1 MAIKHTGSNA
11 LTYIFTIVKQYVTS
25 MVSTKVDKVDG
36 KGLSTN
42 DLTNTL
48 KSNYD
53 KAYTHSQSTHAPTNA
68 QANVIESIKVNGTA
82 QSVSSKAVN
91 ITVPT
96 KVSDLTNDSGFISS
110 VPSEYIT
117 ETELT
122 AKGYQTS
129 SQVNSIVTGKGYQ
142 TESQVQ
148 SLINSAV
155 SGITGIEFSVVSS
168 LPTTG
173 AKGVI
178 YLVAHAHGT
187 NDGYDE
193 YIWLSDSN
201 KFEKIGNTDIDLSAY
216 LKSSDV
222 TELTNTEIQNLWD
235 SVS

>member
-11 LTYIFTIVKQYVTS
+11 LTYIFTIIKQYVTS
-25 MVSTKVDKVDG
+25 MVSSKVDKVDG

-42 DLTNTL
+42 DLTSTL

-68 QANVIESIKVNGTA
+68 QANVIESVKVNGTA
-82 QSVSSKAVN
+82 LSVSSKAVN
-91 ITVPT
+91 VTVPT
-96 KVSDLTNDSGFISS
+96 KTSELTNDSSFTTMSAVEG
-110 VPSEYIT
+110 
-117 ETELT
+117 
-122 AKGYQTS
+122 KGYQTS

-193 YIWLSDSN
+193 YIWLSDSS

>member
-25 MVSTKVDKVDG
+25 MVSNKVDKVDG

-42 DLTNTL
+42 DLTSTL

-68 QANVIESIKVNGTA
+68 QANVIESVKVNGTA
-82 QSVSSKAVN
+82 LSVSSKAVN
-91 ITVPT
+91 VTVPT
-96 KVSDLTNDSGFISS
+96 KTSELTNDSSFTTMSAVEG
-110 VPSEYIT
+110 
-117 ETELT
+117 
-122 AKGYQTS
+122 KGYQTS

-142 TESQVQ
+142 TASQVQ
-148 SLINSAV
+148 TLINNAV

-168 LPTTG
+168 LPPTG

-178 YLVAHAHGT
+178 YLVAHAHGIG
-187 NDGYDE
+187 DSYDE
-193 YIWLSDSN
+193 YIWLSDSS

-216 LKSSDV
+216 LKSADV

>member
-11 LTYIFTIVKQYVTS
+11 LTYIFTIVKQYVSS
-25 MVSTKVDKVDG
+25 MVSNKVDKVDG

-42 DLTNTL
+42 DLTSAL

-68 QANVIESIKVNGTA
+68 QANVIESVKVNGTA
-82 QSVSSKAVN
+82 LSVSSKAVN
-91 ITVPT
+91 VTVPT
-96 KVSDLTNDSGFISS
+96 KTSELTNDSSFTTMSAVEG
-110 VPSEYIT
+110 
-117 ETELT
+117 
-122 AKGYQTS
+122 KGYQTS

-142 TESQVQ
+142 TASQVQ
-148 SLINSAV
+148 TLINNAV

-168 LPTTG
+168 LPSTG

-178 YLVAHAHGT
+178 YLVAHTHGT

>member
-42 DLTNTL
+42 DLTATL

-53 KAYTHSQSTHAPTNA
+53 KAYTHSTSTHAPTNA
-68 QANVIESIKVNGTA
+68 QANVIENVKVNGTA
-82 QSVSSKAVN
+82 LSVSSKSVN
-91 ITVPT
+91 VTVPT
-96 KVSDLTNDSGFISS
+96 KTSELTNDSSFTTMSA
-110 VPSEYIT
+110 VED
-117 ETELT
+117 
-122 AKGYQTS
+122 KGYQTS

-168 LPTTG
+168 LPSTG
-173 AKGVI
+173 SKGVI

-187 NDGYDE
+187 GDSYDE
-193 YIWLSDSN
+193 YIWLSDSS

>member
-11 LTYIFTIVKQYVTS
+11 LTYIFTIVKQYVSS
-25 MVSTKVDKVDG
+25 MVSGKVDKVDG

-42 DLTNTL
+42 DLTSTL

-68 QANVIESIKVNGTA
+68 QANVIESVKVNGTA
-82 QSVSSKAVN
+82 LSVSSKAVN
-91 ITVPT
+91 VTVPT
-96 KVSDLTNDSGFISS
+96 KTSELTNDSSFTTMSAVEG
-110 VPSEYIT
+110 
-117 ETELT
+117 
-122 AKGYQTS
+122 KGYQTS

-142 TESQVQ
+142 TASQVQ
-148 SLINSAV
+148 TLINNAV

-193 YIWLSDSN
+193 YIWLSDSS

>member
-11 LTYIFTIVKQYVTS
+11 LTYIFTIVKQYVSS
-25 MVSTKVDKVDG
+25 MVSGKVDKVDG

-42 DLTNTL
+42 DLTSTL

-68 QANVIESIKVNGTA
+68 QANVIESVKVNGTA
-82 QSVSSKAVN
+82 LSVSSKAVN
-91 ITVPT
+91 VTVPT
-96 KVSDLTNDSGFISS
+96 KTSELTNDSSFTTMSA
-110 VPSEYIT
+110 VED
-117 ETELT
+117 
-122 AKGYQTS
+122 KGYQTS

-142 TESQVQ
+142 TASQVQ
-148 SLINSAV
+148 TLINNAV

-168 LPTTG
+168 LPSTG

-187 NDGYDE
+187 GDSYDE
-193 YIWLSDSN
+193 YIWLSDSS

>member
-11 LTYIFTIVKQYVTS
+11 LTYIFTIVKQYVAS
-25 MVSTKVDKVDG
+25 MVSNKVDKVDG

-42 DLTNTL
+42 DLTSTL

-82 QSVSSKAVN
+82 QTVSNKAVN

-96 KVSDLTNDSGFISS
+96 KVSDLTND
-110 VPSEYIT
+110 E
-117 ETELT
+117 
-122 AKGYQTS
+122 GYQTS

-148 SLINSAV
+148 TLINNAV
-155 SGITGIEFSVVSS
+155 SGITGIEFQIVSS
-168 LPTTG
+168 LPSTG
-173 AKGVI
+173 TKGVI
-178 YLVAHAHGT
+178 YLVAHAHATG
-187 NDGYDE
+187 DSYDE

-216 LKSSDV
+216 VKSSDIS
-222 TELTNTEIQNLWD
+222 ELSNSEIQTLWD

>member
-25 MVSTKVDKVDG
+25 MVSNKVDKVNG

-42 DLTNTL
+42 DLTSTL

-68 QANVIESIKVNGTA
+68 QANVIESVKVNGTA
-82 QSVSSKAVN
+82 LSVSSKAVN
-91 ITVPT
+91 VTVPT
-96 KVSDLTNDSGFISS
+96 KTSELTNDSSFTTMLAVEG
-110 VPSEYIT
+110 
-117 ETELT
+117 
-122 AKGYQTS
+122 KGYQTS
-129 SQVNSIVTGKGYQ
+129 SQVNFIVTGKGYQ
-142 TESQVQ
+142 TASQVQ
-148 SLINSAV
+148 TLINNAV

-168 LPTTG
+168 LPATG

-187 NDGYDE
+187 GDSYDE
-193 YIWLSDSN
+193 YIWLSDSS

>member
-25 MVSTKVDKVDG
+25 MVSNKVDKVDG

-42 DLTNTL
+42 DLTSTL

-68 QANVIESIKVNGTA
+68 QANVIESVKVNGTA
-82 QSVSSKAVN
+82 LSVSSKSVN
-91 ITVPT
+91 VTVPT
-96 KVSDLTNDSGFISS
+96 KTSELTNDSSFTTMSAVEG
-110 VPSEYIT
+110 
-117 ETELT
+117 
-122 AKGYQTS
+122 KGYQTS

-142 TESQVQ
+142 TASQVQ
-148 SLINSAV
+148 TLINNAV

-168 LPTTG
+168 LPSTG

-187 NDGYDE
+187 GDSYDE
-193 YIWLSDSN
+193 YIWLSDSS

-235 SVS
+235 SVSLWK

>member
-25 MVSTKVDKVDG
+25 MVSNKVDKVDG

-42 DLTNTL
+42 DLTSTL

-68 QANVIESIKVNGTA
+68 QANVESVKVNGTA
-82 QSVSSKAVN
+82 LSVSSKAVN
-91 ITVPT
+91 VTVPT
-96 KVSDLTNDSGFISS
+96 KTSELTNDSSFTTMSAVEG
-110 VPSEYIT
+110 
-117 ETELT
+117 
-122 AKGYQTS
+122 KGYQTS

-142 TESQVQ
+142 TASQVQ
-148 SLINSAV
+148 TLINNAV

-173 AKGVI
+173 TKGVI

>member
-25 MVSTKVDKVDG
+25 MVSNKVDKVDG

-42 DLTNTL
+42 DLTSTL

-68 QANVIESIKVNGTA
+68 QANVIESVKVNGTA
-82 QSVSSKAVN
+82 LSVSSKAVN
-91 ITVPT
+91 VTVPT
-96 KVSDLTNDSGFISS
+96 KTSELTNDSSFTTMSAVEG
-110 VPSEYIT
+110 
-117 ETELT
+117 
-122 AKGYQTS
+122 KGYQTS
-129 SQVNSIVTGKGYQ
+129 SQVNTIVTGKGYQ

-168 LPTTG
+168 LPSTG

-187 NDGYDE
+187 GDSYDE
-193 YIWLSDSN
+193 YIWLSDSS

>member
-25 MVSTKVDKVDG
+25 MVSNKVDKVDG

-42 DLTNTL
+42 DLTSTL

-53 KAYTHSQSTHAPTNA
+53 KAYTHSTSAHAPSNA
-68 QANVIESIKVNGTA
+68 QANVIESVKVNGTA
-82 QSVSSKAVN
+82 LSVSSKAVN
-91 ITVPT
+91 VTVPT
-96 KVSDLTNDSGFISS
+96 KTSELTNDSSFTTMSAVEG
-110 VPSEYIT
+110 
-117 ETELT
+117 
-122 AKGYQTS
+122 KGYQTS

-142 TESQVQ
+142 TASQVQ
-148 SLINSAV
+148 TLINNAV

-168 LPTTG
+168 LPSTG

-187 NDGYDE
+187 GDSYDE
-193 YIWLSDSN
+193 YIWLSDSS

-235 SVS
+235 SAS